1 MSGRPPIVLD
11 RRTLL
16 ELTPEGERALVS
28 RGNEVG
34 TKVRSVLAL
43 FDRPVTLGA
52 VLDEAGSTRNWMQ
65 QCIVRLLE
73 DGLIR
78 IATPDAQP
86 CPALAV
92 ARAKIELLR
101 RLEASGSFEASL
113 LADELLGA
121 RTLRELAE
129 RSRAIALRLRESDGD
144 SVADPFW
151 NEAKA
156 ILLRSRDGG
165 HATRG

>member
-1 MSGRPPIVLD
+1 MSGRPPIVID

-16 ELTPEGERALVS
+16 ELTPEGERALLS
-28 RGNEVG
+28 RGNEVS
-34 TKVRSVLAL
+34 TKVRGVLSM
-43 FDRPVTLGA
+43 FDNVVSLGA
-52 VLDEAGSTRNWMQ
+52 VLDEAGSTRSWMQ
-65 QCIVRLLE
+65 RCVVQLLE
-73 DGLIR
+73 EGLVR
-78 IATPDAQP
+78 VAAPVQA
-86 CPALAV
+86 CPAAAV

-113 LADELLGA
+113 LADDLLHA

-129 RSRAIALRLRESDGD
+129 RARAIALRLRESDGD
-144 SVADPFW
+144 SVAEPFW

-156 ILLRSRDGG
+156 ILLHWRDGG